1 MTRLEKDR
9 KQRTLRLR
17 KRLLNVS
24 LALCLFS
31 AGPAFG
37 VAMQQPPQP
46 EGAPA
51 PAPAPE
57 AAPAPAPA
65 PAAEAAPAEPAP
77 APEPTEE
84 EKKAALQKIGLSRPS
99 DIPNPAENPAEAVK
113 MVEDYKEALANPDP
127 PKDEPSEAVQLIDFD
142 PQRSYSRLLYPS
154 VATRVGL
161 TEAQNQRI
169 NELMTDRAQKLA
181 QAPKEEWNKITNE
194 SEAALK
200 AVLTPEQDERFQRG
214 IGQKTIVLRFSKE
227 KWADVLNW
235 FASEVG
241 LQLVMS
247 APDRKS
253 VV

>member
-46 EGAPA
+46 EAAPAPA

-57 AAPAPAPA
+57 AAPATP
-65 PAAEAAPAEPAP
+65 EAAPAQPAP
-77 APEPTEE
+77 APEPTDD

-181 QAPKEEWNKITNE
+181 QAPKEGIKLPTN
-194 SEAALK
+194 
-200 AVLTPEQDERFQRG
+200 
-214 IGQKTIVLRFSKE
+214 
-227 KWADVLNW
+227 
-235 FASEVG
+235 
-241 LQLVMS
+241 
-247 APDRKS
+247 RKRL
-253 VV
+253 